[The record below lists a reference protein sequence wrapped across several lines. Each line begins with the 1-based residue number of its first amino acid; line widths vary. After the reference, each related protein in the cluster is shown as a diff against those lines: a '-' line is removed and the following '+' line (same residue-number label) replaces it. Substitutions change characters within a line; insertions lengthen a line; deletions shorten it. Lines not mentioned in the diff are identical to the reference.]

1 MQIQYTVGH
10 AAYSRTGSN
19 AFKTCTDI
27 GHIGTELVK
36 RGVSP
41 AERRRICK
49 DLNEKLAARLKFY
62 AGYTR
67 WAGEDYRPDHGVD
80 YIAWHTTSRVNKIGI
95 SLDVIEVEIRIY
107 F

>member
-10 AAYSRTGSN
+10 AAYSRTGPN
-19 AFKTCTDI
+19 AFKTCTDT

-49 DLNEKLAARLKFY
+49 DLNKKLAERLKFY
-62 AGYTR
+62 AEYKR
-67 WAGEDYRPDHGVD
+67 WSGENYRPDHGVD
-80 YIAWHTTSRVNKIGI
+80 YIGWRTTRPTNKIDG
-95 SLDVIEVEIRIY
+95 VIEVEIRIY